1 MKQLAKDKSPRPNGW
16 PVEFFLSF
24 LDMLMDELLHMVEQS
39 KVEGFVSDTLNSTFS
54 TTTPNKNK
62 PKTINDYSPI
72 SLCNLAYKIITK
84 IISNRLRTR
93 LADMM
98 SKEQFGF
105 FGNRQILDVVGVTQ
119 ECLHSIK

>member
-1 MKQLAKDKSPRPNGW
+1 MKQLVKDKSPLPNGW
-16 PVEFFLSF
+16 MVEFFLSF

-54 TTTPNKNK
+54 ATTPNKNK

-98 SKEQFGF
+98 SKE
-105 FGNRQILDVVGVTQ
+105 
-119 ECLHSIK
+119 

>member
-1 MKQLAKDKSPRPNGW
+1 MKQLVKDKSPCPNGW
-16 PVEFFLSF
+16 MVEFFLSF

-39 KVEGFVSDTLNSTFS
+39 RVEGFVSDTLNSSFS
-54 TTTPNKNK
+54 TTNPNKNK
-62 PKTINDYSPI
+62 PKTINDYRPI
-72 SLCNLAYKIITK
+72 SLCNIACKIITK
-84 IISNRLRTR
+84 IISNRLRAR